1 MPIVIVEDNYK
12 YSELTKLI
20 IGLAMKVHR
29 KLGPGFPEIIYKRA
43 LIIEL
48 KKAGL
53 NFVVEKETE
62 IFYDEKSIGSRRVDI
77 LVDEKVLLELKAISE
92 FRPIDLS
99 QIQNCL
105 EVFKIEVGL
114 LLNFGTM
121 SLQFKRFVNSKI
133 AT

>member
-1 MPIVIVEDNYK
+1 MMDDNYK
-12 YSELTKLI
+12 YAELTKVV

-29 KLGPGFPEIIYKRA
+29 KLGPGFLEIIYKRA

-53 NFVVEKETE
+53 SFVVESEQE
-62 IFYDEKSIGSRRVDI
+62 IFYDEECIGARRVDI
-77 LVDEKVLLELKAISE
+77 LVEEKVLLELKAISE
-92 FRPIDLS
+92 FRPIDFS

-105 EVFKIEVGL
+105 EVFRIEVGL
-114 LLNFGTM
+114 LLNFGAM

-133 AT
+133 P

>member
-1 MPIVIVEDNYK
+1 MTDDNYK
-12 YSELTKLI
+12 YSELTKAI

-53 NFVVEKETE
+53 LFVVEKEQE
-62 IFYDEKSIGSRRVDI
+62 IFYEDECIGARRVD
-77 LVDEKVLLELKAISE
+77 VFVEEKVLLELKAISE
-92 FRPIDLS
+92 FRPIDLN

-114 LLNFGTM
+114 LINFGAM
-121 SLQFKRFVNSKI
+121 SLQFKRFVNSKMQ
-133 AT
+133 

>member
-1 MPIVIVEDNYK
+1 MIEENYK
-12 YSELTKLI
+12 YSDLTKTI

-48 KKAGL
+48 KRAGL
-53 NFVVEKETE
+53 SFVVEKEQE
-62 IFYDEKSIGSRRVDI
+62 IFYDEESIGARRVDI
-77 LVDEKVLLELKAISE
+77 LVEDKVLLELKAISE
-92 FRPIDLS
+92 FRPIDFS

-114 LLNFGTM
+114 LINFGAM

-133 AT
+133 Q

>member
-1 MPIVIVEDNYK
+1 MEEDNYK
-12 YSELTKLI
+12 YSELTGVI

-43 LIIEL
+43 LVIEL
-48 KKAGL
+48 KRAGL
-53 NFVVEKETE
+53 AFVVEKEKD
-62 IFYDEKSIGSRRVDI
+62 IFYDEECIGARRVDI
-77 LVDEKVLLELKAISE
+77 LVEDKVLLELKAISD
-92 FRPIDLS
+92 FKPIDYN

-114 LLNFGTM
+114 LLNFGAM

-133 AT
+133 S